1 LPTGYRSF
9 CIPPQG
15 TSPEVDFKNHLL
27 VRLTR
32 RFVPITDH
40 YHGPKF
46 SVRLEGGRRVLTP
59 LALVLIVIE
68 GTDLIFAVDSIPA
81 ILGISRD
88 PFIVYTSNVCAILG
102 LRSLYFLLAG
112 LIDRFVYLRPALS
125 VILTFIGFK
134 MLLND
139 IYHIPTTISLSFVAL
154 VLLTAIG
161 LSLAAK
167 RERATAEPGVK
178 SDRDF
183 LPAAKQPAGN

>member
-1 LPTGYRSF
+1 M
-9 CIPPQG
+9 
-15 TSPEVDFKNHLL
+15 
-27 VRLTR
+27 
-32 RFVPITDH
+32 
-40 YHGPKF
+40 
-46 SVRLEGGRRVLTP
+46 LTP

-88 PFIVYTSNVCAILG
+88 PFVVYTSNVCAILG

-125 VILTFIGFK
+125 VILTFIGSK
-134 MLLND
+134 MLLSD

-167 RERATAEPGVK
+167 GERATAEPGVK
-178 SDRDF
+178 SDRGF

>member
-9 CIPPQG
+9 WIPPQG

-68 GTDLIFAVDSIPA
+68 GTDLVFAVDSIPA

-88 PFIVYTSNVCAILG
+88 PFIVYRSNVCAILG

-134 MLLND
+134 MLLSD

>member
-88 PFIVYTSNVCAILG
+88 PFVVYTSNVCAILG

-125 VILTFIGFK
+125 VILTFIGSK
-134 MLLND
+134 MLLSD

-167 RERATAEPGVK
+167 GERATAEPGVK
-178 SDRDF
+178 SDRGF